1 MTITKKK
8 EKNEVNEKDV
18 IITGIRP
25 SGNLT
30 VANFIGSV
38 IPFLELQK
46 KKNPNFVFVATM
58 HGLTDKEPSDVMSN
72 VNAVTKDYLALGLN
86 PSTVTIFDQKALRY
100 EVALLKLYLE
110 RHITVSRLIRVPT
123 LKDKLKNNQTP
134 EQASVLLASYPIM
147 MAADILLQ
155 GAKLVPVGKDQFSH
169 VEVAREL
176 AKDFNSKYEEVF
188 VVPECLN
195 RAEPINILSLRGEG
209 KMSKS
214 YPEDAIFLTDDKATI
229 EKKIKRAETG
239 LPGERSEK
247 VENLAFLAKVL
258 SPEAGVEIDEILKK
272 HEKGEKVM
280 VDFKRSIS
288 KAVISFVEGFQKNRN
303 KINDEKVE
311 EVLRSGE
318 NKAKFQAE
326 DTLFRVEKA
335 LGMDSF

>member
-1 MTITKKK
+1 MEKRKKTAGQ
-8 EKNEVNEKDV
+8 EGL

-30 VANFIGSV
+30 VANFVGSV

-46 KKNPNFVFVATM
+46 KKNPTVVFVATM
-58 HGLTDKEPSDVMSN
+58 HGLTDKEPSAVMSN
-72 VNAVTKDYLALGLN
+72 VNEVVKDYLALGLD
-86 PSTVTIFDQKALRY
+86 PEIVTIFDQKDLRF

-110 RHITVSRLIRVPT
+110 RHITISRLIRVPT
-123 LKDKLKNNQTP
+123 LKDKLKENQTP
-134 EQASVLLASYPIM
+134 EQASALLAGYPIM

-176 AKDFNSKYEEVF
+176 AKDFNTKYEEVF

-195 RAEPINILSLRGEG
+195 RAKPVNILSLRGEG

-214 YPEDAIFLTDDKATI
+214 YPEDAIFLTDDKGTI
-229 EKKIKRAETG
+229 EKKIKRAETA

-247 VENLAFLAKVL
+247 VLNLAFLAKVL

-288 KAVISFVEGFQKNRN
+288 KAVISFVEGFQDKRA
-303 KINDEKVE
+303 KIGDEKVR
-311 EVLRSGE
+311 EVLLSG
-318 NKAKFQAE
+318 KDIAMSRAR
-326 DTLFRVEKA
+326 DTISRVEKA
-335 LGMDSF
+335 LGMGTF